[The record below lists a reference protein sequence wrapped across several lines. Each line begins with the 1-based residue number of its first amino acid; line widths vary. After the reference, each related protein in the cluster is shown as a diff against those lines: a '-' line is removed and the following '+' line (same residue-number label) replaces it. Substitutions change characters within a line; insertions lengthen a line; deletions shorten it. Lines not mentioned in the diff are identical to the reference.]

1 MRASVSDSRV
11 MWLVGG
17 LMAGLGV
24 AYFWPHEPTYAS
36 TADRDSNFAII
47 TIPVGTSAAGIND
60 PMEGVFILDFLTGQL
75 KGAVLNRQKGK
86 FASLYYRDLAK
97 DFNVD
102 PQGTPHYALASGYAQ
117 VSGQRGLTFA
127 SGVLYVAELSS
138 GELAAYAFPW
148 NEAPRTAP
156 ITAEMVPLD
165 HFLWRQP
172 TKKDK

>member
-1 MRASVSDSRV
+1 MRHSGTDSRLV
-11 MWLVGG
+11 WLVAG
-17 LMAGLGV
+17 LLGGLGV
-24 AYFWPHEPTYAS
+24 AYFWPHEPAYAT
-36 TADRDSNFAII
+36 TADRDANFAMI
-47 TIPVGTSAAGIND
+47 TIPVGTSAAGITD
-60 PMEGVFILDFLTGQL
+60 PMDGVFILDFLTGQL
-75 KGAVLNRQKGK
+75 KGAVLNRQTGR

-102 PQGTPHYALASGYAQ
+102 PQAKGRFAMASGYAQ
-117 VSGQRGLTFA
+117 VAGQRGKTFA
-127 SGVLYVAELSS
+127 SGVLYVAELDS

-156 ITAEMVPLD
+156 ITYELAPLD